1 MPQVKQCV
9 SCQTELESDS
19 SDSYCPKCLPLYG
32 VTATAAT
39 PPGSEAQ
46 TPGQRA
52 FFAAP
57 APSELAPRFPQLEI
71 ISLLGLGGM
80 GAVYK
85 ARQPALDRFVALKI
99 LPAEASRDASFTE
112 RFTREARALARLSH
126 PGIVTVYDFG
136 QSDGLYHFIMEYVD
150 GANLRQMMKEGSLT
164 PKEALR
170 LIPQIC
176 DALQFAHDEGVIHRD
191 IKPENILV
199 DRKGRVKIAD
209 FGIAKLLGP
218 KTTDH
223 TLTGP
228 WQVMGTM
235 HYMAP
240 EQMDNPLGLDHRA
253 DIYSVGVVVYEM
265 LTNQLPRG
273 NFPLPSQ
280 KSKVDPRLDQI
291 VLRALET
298 EPGQRYQRISEI
310 KTAVEAL
317 TAQPLLE
324 VLPVRTYRKPGILRR
339 DPTIVQAEM
348 QAPAQAL
355 LWAGIVD
362 LAVSF
367 IGLITFLF
375 RGSTEMGFAYLMICI
390 GMGVAI
396 ILGSR
401 KMKVLEARGFALL
414 CAVFAMLP
422 IPPGC
427 LITFPIGIWVW
438 SSLRRDAVRRAF
450 EQKLH
455 EGVEA
460 SKEARVT

>member
-1 MPQVKQCV
+1 
-9 SCQTELESDS
+9 
-19 SDSYCPKCLPLYG
+19 
-32 VTATAAT
+32 
-39 PPGSEAQ
+39 
-46 TPGQRA
+46 
-52 FFAAP
+52 
-57 APSELAPRFPQLEI
+57 
-71 ISLLGLGGM
+71 
-80 GAVYK
+80 
-85 ARQPALDRFVALKI
+85 
-99 LPAEASRDASFTE
+99 
-112 RFTREARALARLSH
+112 
-126 PGIVTVYDFG
+126 
-136 QSDGLYHFIMEYVD
+136 MEFVD
-150 GANLRQMMKEGSLT
+150 GANLRQLMKEGSLT
-164 PKEALR
+164 PDDAVR

-176 DALQFAHDEGVIHRD
+176 EALQFAHDEGVVHRD

-228 WQVMGTM
+228 WQIMGTM

-273 NFPLPSQ
+273 HFPLPSQ
-280 KSKVDPRLDQI
+280 KTKVDQRLDQI

-310 KTAVEAL
+310 KTAVEAI

-324 VLPVRTYRKPGILRR
+324 VLPVRTPRKTNFLRR
-339 DPTIVQAEM
+339 DTSLIQAEM

-362 LAVSF
+362 LAVSS
-367 IGLITFLF
+367 IGLLGLLF
-375 RGSTEMGFAYLMICI
+375 KGSTEMGLAYLMICI

-401 KMKVLEARGFALL
+401 KMRALEARGFVLL

-427 LITFPIGIWVW
+427 LVTFPIGIWVW
-438 SSLRRDAVRRAF
+438 STLRRDAVRKAF

-455 EGVEA
+455 ESVEA
-460 SKEARVT
+460 FR